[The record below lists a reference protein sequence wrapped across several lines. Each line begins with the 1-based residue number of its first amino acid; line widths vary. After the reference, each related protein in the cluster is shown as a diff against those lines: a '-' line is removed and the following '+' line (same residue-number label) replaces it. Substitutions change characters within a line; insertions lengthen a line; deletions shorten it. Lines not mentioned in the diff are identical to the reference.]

1 MEDKLYVGVSPH
13 IHSRESVSRVMWAVC
28 VALIPSG
35 LAGVF
40 IFGLPALKVTLI
52 SIVSCVFTEAL
63 IQKSRGKKITAG
75 DGSAVL
81 TGILLAYNL
90 SSSVPFWIP
99 LIGEFL
105 LLPYVN
111 RPLAG

>member
-13 IHSRESVSRVMWAVC
+13 IHNRESVSRVMWAVC

-99 LIGEFL
+99 LIGSFAIA
-105 LLPYVN
+105 YVN